1 MKTPDVIIEISRKLR
16 KNMTLAEKEL
26 WLEISKKKILWKTFY
41 KQKPV
46 FVYKENFW
54 LNRYVIPDFICMT
67 DKIIIELDW
76 GIHNLKEIY
85 ELDKFKEELL
95 KNLWYK
101 ILRFNNEEIFNNKKE
116 VLDQMRE
123 NNNLWC

>member
-1 MKTPDVIIEISRKLR
+1 MKTPDVIIEVSRKLR

-26 WLEISKKKILWKTFY
+26 WLEISNKKILWKTFY

-46 FVYKENFW
+46 FVYKEDFW

-76 GIHNLKEIY
+76 SIHNLKEIY
-85 ELDKFKEELL
+85 ELDKYKEELL

-101 ILRFNNEEIFNNKKE
+101 ILRFKNEEIFNNKKE
-116 VLDQMRE
+116 VLE
-123 NNNLWC
+123 KISKSFTV